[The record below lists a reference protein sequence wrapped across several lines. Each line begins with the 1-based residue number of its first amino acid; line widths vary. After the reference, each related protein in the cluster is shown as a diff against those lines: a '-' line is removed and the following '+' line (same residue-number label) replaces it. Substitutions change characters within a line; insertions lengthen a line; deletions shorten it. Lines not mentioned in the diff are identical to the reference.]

1 MARKKRTSTKKRS
14 ASSGLDLGNGE
25 LTSELVE
32 NIAESSAIV
41 IKGHQSGDPLTGP
54 MSEDPVPDDSRQ
66 FQQQGAIEPPFP
78 PHSLVA
84 IIESSAYIAP
94 NIAAYVTNIDAFG
107 HRFEKT
113 VDFSDSSA
121 TDLVR
126 DALSLQAQNDWEDGG
141 KSGVAPE
148 PTEKKI
154 EETIEVLK
162 RRQQM
167 EKFRLDSLFNF
178 IHPTLSFPQIRKRT
192 RQDYESTGNAYW
204 EIIRSR
210 DSKIAQVEPAV
221 GLTMRLMDLDKKF
234 TNVKLKY
241 KTTPITMGTKN
252 MKRKFRRFIQLKGVR
267 NSTTIVWFKEFGDS
281 RIMSEQTGKFFRDR
295 DAMKTKEPK
304 AVGATE
310 ILHFRIY
317 SSRTPYG
324 VPRWVG
330 VLISAMG
337 SRHSEEVNFLY
348 FENKSVPPM
357 ALLVSGGKLA
367 GGAVKRIKDY
377 IQNEIKGK
385 RNFHKILVIEAE
397 SKQGMPGTTPNN
409 QIRLELKPLTDAQ
422 QNDALFQNYDKRNAV
437 KIGSAFRVPPILRGD
452 TEDFNRATAEAA
464 KTFAEDQVFNPER
477 DDFDF
482 MMNRLF
488 LLDMD
493 VLLWRFKSLA
503 PITRDPAIMAVIVE
517 RLIKANLLTPKEGR
531 LVAQDILNLDLPE
544 IKEGWANQPMSL
556 TLAGFIKGMVP
567 GVTAP
572 EGGEGGLGF
581 DDVKPGAM
589 SAADRNGEDN
599 IDGGPEATAKA
610 GGDLS
615 TTDLATGGGLKLPA
629 QPGATA
635 AQQRRQRQEL
645 IAMLRELQR
654 LGIIDNVNDLIG
666 KSVASSSGIKI
677 DNSATDPKGIITIQV
692 PRQEFEKWFEDDPD
706 LEIKDITEA
715 EATGV
720 NGN

>member
-1 MARKKRTSTKKRS
+1 MARKKRTFTKKRS
-14 ASSGLDLGNGE
+14 ASSGLNMANVE
-25 LTSELVE
+25 LTPERVE
-32 NIAESSAIV
+32 EIAESSAIV

-113 VDFSDSSA
+113 VDFSDSSSF
-121 TDLVR
+121 DLVK
-126 DALSLQAQNDWEDGG
+126 DALSLQAQNDWEDAG
-141 KSGVAPE
+141 KAGVAPE
-148 PTEKKI
+148 PAEKKI

-192 RQDYESTGNAYW
+192 RQDYEGTGNAYW

-210 DSKIAQVEPAV
+210 DGKIAQVEPAV

-241 KTTPITMGTKN
+241 KTTPITMDTKN
-252 MKRKFRRFIQLKGVR
+252 MKRKYRRFIQLKGVR
-267 NSTTIVWFKEFGDS
+267 NSTTIVWFKEFGDI
-281 RIMSEQTGKFFRDR
+281 RIMSEVTGKFFRDR
-295 DAMKTKEPK
+295 EAMKVKEPQ

-503 PITRDPAIMAVIVE
+503 PVTRDPAIMAVIVE
-517 RLIKANLLTPKEGR
+517 RLIKANLLIPKEGR
-531 LVAQDILNLDLPE
+531 LIAQDILNMDLQE
-544 IKEGWANQPMSL
+544 IKEGW
-556 TLAGFIKGMVP
+556 V
-567 GVTAP
+567 
-572 EGGEGGLGF
+572 
-581 DDVKPGAM
+581 
-589 SAADRNGEDN
+589 AAYG
-599 IDGGPEATAKA
+599 
-610 GGDLS
+610 
-615 TTDLATGGGLKLPA
+615 
-629 QPGATA
+629 
-635 AQQRRQRQEL
+635 
-645 IAMLRELQR
+645 
-654 LGIIDNVNDLIG
+654 
-666 KSVASSSGIKI
+666 
-677 DNSATDPKGIITIQV
+677 
-692 PRQEFEKWFEDDPD
+692 
-706 LEIKDITEA
+706 
-715 EATGV
+715 
-720 NGN
+720 